1 MMSLRIREYRLQRG
15 LTQADLESLTGI
27 AQSRISLYESGS
39 VVPSL
44 DVLIV
49 VADALQ
55 CSLDDLTGR
64 RKDE

>member
-1 MMSLRIREYRLQRG
+1 MMNLRIREYRLQRG
-15 LTQADLESLTGI
+15 LTQVDLESLTGI

-39 VVPSL
+39 VVPSI
-44 DVLIV
+44 DVLIM

-64 RKDE
+64 GKDE

>member
-1 MMSLRIREYRLQRG
+1 MMRLRIREYRLQRG
-15 LTQADLESLTGI
+15 LTQVDLESLTGI

-49 VADALQ
+49 VADALR
-55 CSLDDLTGR
+55 CSLDELTGR